1 MKKTRTLAGAACLA
15 LWCWAAPAA
24 QAVTFSD
31 EATFLAAVTS
41 PTTVSFNLF
50 SVGFLPQTTLQL
62 GDVTVTS
69 TIAGS
74 SPIFGPGSF
83 GFTTNFLS
91 QGVQDG
97 GNNVVITFPA
107 GTQAAGMKLASVFP
121 VTVTA
126 TYLDTGT
133 ETVTFSASQVAFLG
147 FGDASGLQ
155 SIRISSLFTPAQ
167 TPIVNVGDFTYAP
180 VVIAPA
186 TVEVPTLSQAG
197 LLLLTLG
204 LMAAAWR
211 MLKARTAG

>member
-1 MKKTRTLAGAACLA
+1 LILAACFGS
-15 LWCWAAPAA
+15 APAA
-24 QAVTFSD
+24 EAVTFSD
-31 EATFLAAVTS
+31 EAAFLAAVTN

-50 SVGFLPQTTLQL
+50 SVGFVPQSTLQL

-69 TIAGS
+69 TAAGS

-91 QGVQDG
+91 EGVQDG
-97 GNNVVITFPA
+97 GNNIVITFPA

-133 ETVTFSASQVAFLG
+133 ETVSFSASQVAFLG
-147 FGDASGLQ
+147 FGDTSGLQ

-167 TPIVNVGDFTYAP
+167 TPIVNVGDITYAP
-180 VVIAPA
+180 ALTAPA

-197 LLLLTLG
+197 LLLLSLG
-204 LMAAAWR
+204 LTAAAWR